1 MQATLRAMSAGSRGQ
16 GVGRLLLTSWRPLD
30 MAINNKA
37 KMASKA
43 HKNLTR
49 VERANERAG
58 QNVICQMHSP
68 STSHSK
74 QAAEAER
81 KGKRE
86 SESRTIKVENE
97 INIRIAS
104 IKLSELASQIL

>member
-1 MQATLRAMSAGSRGQ
+1 
-16 GVGRLLLTSWRPLD
+16 

-49 VERANERAG
+49 VERASERAG

-68 STSHSK
+68 FTPKESQSSVSAGGEG
-74 QAAEAER
+74 QRAGVRAAA
-81 KGKRE
+81 
-86 SESRTIKVENE
+86 IKVENE